1 MKTLQSLL
9 VAALLALAAPVL
21 AQQAAALPDVPEIA
35 PAPAA
40 KEDCEKCKRGGMGR
54 MADGG
59 MGGMQH
65 GKMDG
70 MACCKG
76 KQAGAAQGGCER
88 CKQGG
93 MGMMAHGGMDDMGG
107 MQHGGGG
114 KGCCGGMAGMQPG
127 GMRCCSGT
135 GGGDSAALERRI
147 AELEKRLDLMQQL
160 LVQPRKR

>member
-9 VAALLALAAPVL
+9 VAALFSLAAPAW
-21 AQQAAALPDVPEIA
+21 AQQPVAVPAVPEIA

-40 KEDCEKCKRGGMGR
+40 KEDCEKCKQGGMGK
-54 MADGG
+54 MAHAD

-70 MACCKG
+70 MGCCKG
-76 KQAGAAQGGCER
+76 KQEGAAKGGCEK

-93 MGMMAHGGMDDMGG
+93 MGMMAHGDMDG
-107 MQHGGGG
+107 MQHGAGG
-114 KGCCGGMAGMQPG
+114 KGCCGGMMGGMQQG
-127 GMRCCSGT
+127 GMACCSGMR
-135 GGGDSAALERRI
+135 GGDAALERRI

-160 LVQPRKR
+160 LAQPRKR